1 MTAECDILVLAAL
14 ENQVTAENADKFKA
28 KYILEL
34 ANGPVTPEADVILA
48 EKGITVIPDILANA
62 GGVTVS
68 YFEWYQNVNDEKW
81 TYDDVQEKLVKIMKD
96 AYKDV
101 TGNAAEYSCDMRTAA
116 FITAMKR
123 LEGLYKEVR
132 T

>member
-1 MTAECDILVLAAL
+1 
-14 ENQVTAENADKFKA
+14 
-28 KYILEL
+28 
-34 ANGPVTPEADVILA
+34 VILA
-48 EKGITVIPDILANA
+48 EKGITVVPDILTNA

-81 TYDDVQEKLVKIMKD
+81 TYDEVQEKLVKIMKD

-101 TGNAAEYSCDMRTAA
+101 AGNAAEYSCDMRTAA

-123 LEGLYKEVR
+123 LEGLYKN
-132 T
+132 